1 MKLKTLGL
9 ITGPI
14 LFVAILLFAKPT
26 GLSASGIATLAI
38 ATWIAI
44 WWITEAIP
52 ISATALL
59 PLILFPLT
67 GVLSAKETSS
77 AYAHQMVFLFLGGF
91 ILASAI
97 EKTKLHKRIAL
108 HIIYRIGTNWKY
120 VILGFMIATAF
131 LSMWISNTATAVMML
146 PIGLAIVSS
155 LKIPKK
161 QRNKMGRALMLA
173 IAYGSSI
180 GGIATII
187 GTPTNIIFV
196 GIAEE
201 LYGQSINF
209 TDWMFIGLPFSII
222 MIVIGWLYLV
232 KLQSSED
239 VYKIPGG
246 KSLLR
251 AQLNDL
257 GKITYEEK
265 AVASVF
271 VFIAFCWISSSFLL
285 KNLLPGINDTVIAII
300 GVILLFLIPSGKGK
314 TGIISWKTAENI
326 PWGILLLFGGGLAL
340 AEGFKSS
347 GLAEWIG
354 NQLVLFNTFPVI
366 LMLLGIIAV
375 VNFLTE
381 ITSNVAT
388 AAMLMPVL
396 AALALSIDIHPYLL
410 MIGATIAAS
419 CAFML
424 PVATPPNAVVFGS
437 GMITIKEMVKAGLLM
452 NLISIVIATLVV
464 YFILPIVWSIDIGSF
479 PLNFK

>member
-91 ILASAI
+91 ILAAAI

-161 QRNKMGRALMLA
+161 QRNKMGKALMLA

-232 KLQSSED
+232 KLQCSED